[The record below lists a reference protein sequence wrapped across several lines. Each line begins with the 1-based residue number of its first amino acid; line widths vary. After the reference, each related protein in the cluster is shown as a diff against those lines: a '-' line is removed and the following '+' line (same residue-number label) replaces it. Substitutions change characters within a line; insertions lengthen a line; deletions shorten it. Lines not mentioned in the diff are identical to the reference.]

1 MTTSVSESAAVPD
14 FDLEVDACGLK
25 CPLPIL
31 KAKKA
36 LAQLQSGQVLK
47 VVTTDAHAVRDF
59 DAFARQTGNTLEAQI
74 DHGQNVAHF
83 LRRR

>member
-1 MTTSVSESAAVPD
+1 MTDLPTTTPEP
-14 FDLEVDACGLK
+14 DLEVDASGLK

-31 KAKKA
+31 RAKKA

-47 VVTTDAHAVRDF
+47 IITTDTHALRDF
-59 DAFARQTGNTLEAQI
+59 QAFANQTGNTLEAQVSTDACI
-74 DHGQNVAHF
+74 IHF